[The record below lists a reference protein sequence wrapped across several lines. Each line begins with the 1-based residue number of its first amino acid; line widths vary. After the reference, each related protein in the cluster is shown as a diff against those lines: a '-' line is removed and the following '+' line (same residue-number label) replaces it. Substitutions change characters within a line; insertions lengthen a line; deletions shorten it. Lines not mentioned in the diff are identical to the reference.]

1 MATDLDPTAAR
12 PTVVQPLAPD
22 VLVDIACGIAEAR
35 DLWGPHAVHDV
46 ADRHPVRLLAT
57 EAYEVWV
64 IGWTEGQ
71 GVDLHDHAG
80 SIGALVVTEGALR
93 EVRPGEAP
101 VDLHPRVVREL
112 TPGLVHEVFNPG
124 SAPAT
129 SIHVYSPPLVAMGY
143 YDRSGERSILLEH
156 VVHEPPALGSGEA
169 TRALHPAARGG
180 DRA

>member
-1 MATDLDPTAAR
+1 MPSDLEPAATR
-12 PTVVQPLAPD
+12 PTVVEALAPD

-35 DLWGPHAVHDV
+35 DLWGPHAVHD
-46 ADRHPVRLLAT
+46 ADDPRPVRLLAT

-80 SIGALVVTEGALR
+80 SIGAIVVTEGVLR
-93 EVRPGEAP
+93 EVRPGDTSI
-101 VDLHPRVVREL
+101 DLQPGLVHEL
-112 TPGLVHEVFNPG
+112 TPGLVHEVYNPG

-143 YDRSGERSILLEH
+143 YDATGERTILLEH
-156 VVHEPPALGSGEA
+156 VVEEPPALPLAVA
-169 TRALHPAARGG
+169 TRALHPASRGG
-180 DRA
+180 DRG

>member
-1 MATDLDPTAAR
+1 VATDLEPTDARSTIVEALDP
-12 PTVVQPLAPD
+12 VVLA
-22 VLVDIACGIAEAR
+22 DIACGIAEAR
-35 DLWGPHAVHDV
+35 DLWGPHAVHDP

-57 EAYEVWV
+57 DAYEVWV

-93 EVRPGEAP
+93 EVRPGEEP
-101 VDLHPRVVREL
+101 VDLRPGAVREL

-143 YDRSGERSILLEH
+143 YDATGERSILLEH
-156 VVHEPPALGSGEA
+156 IVEEQPALAAEDAS
-169 TRALHPAARGG
+169 RALHPASGGGPRG
-180 DRA
+180 